1 MTVNGTINKILLL
14 LVGVFLSVG
23 FSWIYV
29 YSNPSMLYPFMIG
42 GAIVGLILVL
52 VGTFNPGAARWA
64 APVYA
69 FVEGVFLGALS
80 LFFNSMFPG
89 LVINAIVLTILVF
102 VTMLMLFRTGII
114 KVTAK
119 LRASIIA
126 ATIAI
131 AAAYFLNFLL
141 SLFGVS
147 IPMIHS
153 AEPFGIIFNL
163 VVVGIAAF
171 NLLLDIDF
179 ITRGANQGINKKY
192 EWLAALGLLVALVWL
207 YVDLLRRWYHYQ
219 CLHLKRAKRRYISRL
234 ERIFYKK

>member
-1 MTVNGTINKILLL
+1 MTINGTINKILLL
-14 LVGVFLSVG
+14 LVGVFLSAG
-23 FSWIYV
+23 FSWSYIT
-29 YSNPSMLYPFMIG
+29 SNPNMLYPFLIG
-42 GAIVGLILVL
+42 GGIVGFILVL

-69 FVEGVFLGALS
+69 FAEGVFLGALS
-80 LFFNSMFPG
+80 LVFNSMFPG
-89 LVINAIVLTILVF
+89 LVMNAIVLTILVF

-119 LRASIIA
+119 LRAGIIA

-131 AAAYFLNFLL
+131 AAAYFINFLL
-141 SLFGVS
+141 SMFGVS

-153 AEPFGIIFNL
+153 GGTFGIIFNL

-171 NLLLDIDF
+171 NLLLDFDF

-192 EWLAALGLLVALVWL
+192 EWVAALGLLVTLVWL
-207 YVDLLRRWYHYQ
+207 YVELMRLL
-219 CLHLKRAKRRYISRL
+219 SRL
-234 ERIFYKK
+234 RE